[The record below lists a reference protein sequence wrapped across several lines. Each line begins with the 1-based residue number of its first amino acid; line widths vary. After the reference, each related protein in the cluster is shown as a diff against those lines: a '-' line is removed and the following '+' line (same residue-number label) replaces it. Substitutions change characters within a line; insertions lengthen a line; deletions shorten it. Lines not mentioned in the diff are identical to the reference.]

1 MVRPNLKRKFDG
13 QELERFVRV
22 LVPVRNPLTNRS
34 PLYAEGTILKIDENF
49 ERAFVY
55 LDGGNCDWWAFR
67 KIYFNNKIKNR
78 QQVLDSIK
86 WNTDVSEE
94 DRNATIFFVQQLFKA
109 QNVPEL
115 KPRPNEKFDVCSEK
129 GKYVLVRIIKD
140 TMAFVSSNERALD
153 KCWIFCGSL
162 IFEDIREQLGCNSP
176 GFVCRAPNGD
186 HMTDVTSDTVC
197 YSRPACA
204 IPRAFER
211 LFDSRALMA
220 AETGEREDPQ
230 MEDEAEF
237 RLSRNEHDGISN
249 ELFAAAHRRARQR
262 NLSPKKKSKFLE
274 SLNSRR
280 YYFETDSAASD
291 TGSSDDAGLTR
302 QKSPLNLKPESTK
315 FEVERIMEADEQE
328 NIVPVP
334 VLPAVKKATP
344 RGQTTGSS
352 GFKMRR
358 TMRARTPRR
367 NKKLTS
373 VPYKQ

>member
-1 MVRPNLKRKFDG
+1 
-13 QELERFVRV
+13 
-22 LVPVRNPLTNRS
+22 
-34 PLYAEGTILKIDENF
+34 
-49 ERAFVY
+49 
-55 LDGGNCDWWAFR
+55 
-67 KIYFNNKIKNR
+67 
-78 QQVLDSIK
+78 
-86 WNTDVSEE
+86 
-94 DRNATIFFVQQLFKA
+94 
-109 QNVPEL
+109 
-115 KPRPNEKFDVCSEK
+115 
-129 GKYVLVRIIKD
+129 
-140 TMAFVSSNERALD
+140 
-153 KCWIFCGSL
+153 
-162 IFEDIREQLGCNSP
+162 
-176 GFVCRAPNGD
+176 
-186 HMTDVTSDTVC
+186 
-197 YSRPACA
+197 
-204 IPRAFER
+204 
-211 LFDSRALMA
+211 MA

-237 RLSRNEHDGISN
+237 RLSRTEHDGISD
-249 ELFAAAHRRARQR
+249 ELFAAAHRRAHQR
-262 NLSPKKKSKFLE
+262 NLSPKKRSKFLE

-291 TGSSDDAGLTR
+291 TGSSDDAGLTS

-328 NIVPVP
+328 NIVPVT